1 MTVDGIIAEA
11 LKEDIGSGDITV
23 GALVRA
29 DLNGTARIVAKEEGI
44 LAGVRVAE
52 RTFELVDPDLQVEMT
67 VCDGTRLAKGD
78 TILTARG
85 NARSLLV
92 AERTALNF
100 LQRLSGT
107 ATHTARFVKAVEGTG
122 AAILDTRKTTP
133 GMRLLEK
140 EAVLAGGGEN
150 HRIGLYD
157 MVLIKDNHLSL
168 LGCGNE
174 AEAVGKGVAQ
184 ARAAVPEGTLIEVE
198 VTAVEGALAAAGA
211 ASDMILL
218 DNMSV
223 GEMAET
229 VARVRARFGAGRP
242 LLEASGGVTLD
253 TVRAIAETGVDRIS
267 IGALTHSVIALD
279 IAMYVSFD

>member
-1 MTVDGIIAEA
+1 MDGIIAEA

-29 DLNGTARIVAKEEGI
+29 DLKGSARIVAKQEGI

-67 VCDGTRLAKGD
+67 IRDGTRLAKGD
-78 TILTARG
+78 TILTACG

-107 ATHTARFVKAVEGTG
+107 ATHTARFVRAVEGTG

-174 AEAVGKGVAQ
+174 AEAVKKGVAQ
-184 ARAAVPEGTLIEVE
+184 ARANVAKGIRIEVE
-198 VTAVEGALAAAGA
+198 VTTAEGARAAAEA
-211 ASDMILL
+211 EADMILL

-229 VARVRARFGAGRP
+229 VDRVKGRFGAGRP

-253 TVRAIAETGVDRIS
+253 TVRAVAETGVDRIS